1 MIVTTDQPEKA
12 GRLLGAHAERIH
24 LMDGV
29 TVYGGADEEQRR
41 RVIAF
46 DAPVEPVELPDV
58 PTVDLVAPGPRG
70 DIPVRLYTPT
80 NLVDANE
87 NGLRA
92 AFLWIHGGAFLGG
105 HPDEPESHHTACRV
119 AAGTGIPVIT
129 VDYRLCNDGVHHP
142 VPHDDCWA
150 AYQWI
155 RSSGHG
161 IPTDPDRVAVG
172 GGSAGAA
179 LAGTVGVRGRDEGE
193 APSSLV
199 LIYPLVHAPVPMP
212 DAEHL
217 TLLKRLPALFHPN
230 PASHEFLMSNYLGP
244 EGLPTDNPG
253 WALPGMADDLSDL
266 PPTYVENCEF
276 DELRASGELF
286 VTQLRNAGVDVE
298 CHTVPGEVHGHLN
311 VPGLPSARTTCEHI
325 STWLKETL

>member
-1 MIVTTDQPEKA
+1 MIVVTDQPEKA
-12 GRLLGAHAERIH
+12 GRLLGAHAERVH
-24 LMDGV
+24 LMEGI
-29 TVYGGADEEQRR
+29 TVYGGANEEERA

-70 DIPVRLYTPT
+70 NIPVRLYTPE
-80 NLVDANE
+80 NLVEADE
-87 NGLRA
+87 NGLRP
-92 AFLWIHGGAFLGG
+92 AFLWIHGGAFIMGDLDMG
-105 HPDEPESHHTACRV
+105 ESHYTACRV

-129 VDYRLCNDGVHHP
+129 VDYRLCNDGAHHP

-150 AYQWI
+150 VYQWI

-161 IPTDPDRVAVG
+161 IPTDPERVAVG

-199 LIYPLVHAPVPMP
+199 LIYPLVHVPVPMP

-217 TLLKRLPALFHPN
+217 ALLNKLPVLFHPN
-230 PASHEFLMSNYLGP
+230 AEGNKALMDNYLGP
-244 EGLPTDNPG
+244 EGLPAENPG
-253 WALPGMADDLSDL
+253 WALPGMTEDMSGL
-266 PPTYVENCEF
+266 PRTYVENCEF

-286 VTQLRNAGVDVE
+286 VAQLREAGVDVE
-298 CHTVPGEVHGHLN
+298 CHTVPGETHGHLN
-311 VPGLPSARTTCEHI
+311 VAGLPSARTTCEHI